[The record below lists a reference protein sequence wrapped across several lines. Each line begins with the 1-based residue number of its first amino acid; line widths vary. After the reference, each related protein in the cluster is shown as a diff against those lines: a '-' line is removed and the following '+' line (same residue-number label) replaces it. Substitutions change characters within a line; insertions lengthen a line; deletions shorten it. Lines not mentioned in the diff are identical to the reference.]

1 MKRTTRRNHKS
12 YPGLWD
18 VCGGGGGGHLLFIFE
33 VNVKYLAIVLTTG
46 HRGIIINI
54 SQHFEFKMSQA

>member
-1 MKRTTRRNHKS
+1 MGKQGHLHFMQS
-12 YPGLWD
+12 
-18 VCGGGGGGHLLFIFE
+18 GGHFLFSNE

-46 HRGIIINI
+46 HCGIIINI